1 MKNIVVR
8 AERSYEVH
16 IGVNWVEA
24 LSTHLAGRTRAAII
38 VSKNMRK
45 RIPVLPSSDCEV
57 HYFEIPDGEAGK
69 STETLL
75 AVWDWLGAAGFT
87 RSDLIIGVG
96 GGASTDFAGFAAATW
111 LRGLDWVAIPTSVA
125 GMVDAAIG
133 GKTAIN
139 SGYGK
144 NLIGAFHS
152 PIAVLIDLKWLETL
166 DERDYAA
173 GLAEV
178 VKTGFIS
185 DAKILELML
194 GKSTHQIRSDESLI
208 ADLIYRSVQVK
219 ANVVTEDFK
228 ESFAREALNYGHTL
242 GHAIEKD
249 SKYALKHGECV
260 AIGMV
265 FVAALQKNL
274 GSMAVEDF
282 QKHLDI
288 LKSLGLPV
296 SYSKDSWPALLLA
309 MSLDKKSRGKALR
322 FVTLDGIGKTSRLE
336 NPVEAELSKAYEE
349 VSS

>member
-1 MKNIVVR
+1 MKRIIVN
-8 AERSYEVH
+8 AERTYEVQ
-16 IGVNWVEA
+16 IDVDWIEA
-24 LSTHLAGRTRAAII
+24 ISSQLLGRTRAAII

-45 RIPVLPSSDCEV
+45 RIPDLPSVDCDV
-57 HYFEIPDGEAGK
+57 HYFEIPDGEEGK
-69 STETLL
+69 SSKTLL

-96 GGASTDFAGFAAATW
+96 GGATTDIAGYAAASW
-111 LRGLDWVAIPTSVA
+111 LRGLDWIAVPTSVA

-139 SGYGK
+139 SDYGK

-152 PIAVLIDLKWLETL
+152 PIAVLIDLNWLETL
-166 DERDYAA
+166 EDRDYAA

-185 DAKILELML
+185 DAKILDLL
-194 GKSTHQIRSDESLI
+194 DGKSTQQVRNEKSLMVE
-208 ADLIYRSVQVK
+208 LIFHSVQVK
-219 ANVVTEDFK
+219 ANVVSEDFK

-242 GHAIEKD
+242 GHAIERE
-249 SKYALKHGECV
+249 SKYSLKHGECV

-282 QKHLDI
+282 EKHLHI

-296 SYSKDSWPALLLA
+296 SYSRNSWPALLSA

-336 NPVEAELSKAYEE
+336 NPQESELAKAYEE